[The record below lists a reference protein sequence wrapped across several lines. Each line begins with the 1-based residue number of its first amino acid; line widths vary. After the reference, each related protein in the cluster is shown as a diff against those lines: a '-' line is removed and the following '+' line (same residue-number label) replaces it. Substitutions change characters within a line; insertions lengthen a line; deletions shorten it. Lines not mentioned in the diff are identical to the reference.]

1 MINKQRCGVNICNKT
16 VEIDSLIQEFKK
28 HLDKKPNVICIGP
41 YNRGKSSLLN
51 ALINDYSNETFS
63 VADKRTTVENQNYEF
78 EGIVY
83 TDTPGLNAT
92 KEDDTTTLLSVSN
105 SDVNIFVH
113 SLQDGE
119 LDRQE
124 LQYLETLADELNTK
138 KMLLDKTIVVINH
151 IEAFNKNEIE
161 VAKNRIFN
169 QVKDKFDMNP
179 KILTVKTPNYIKGI
193 KDKKELLIKNSG
205 INELRDL
212 IKDMTLP
219 EIIIKNRQIRISRAV
234 DSLVVKLQN
243 IFKENE
249 SKLEQIRLTE
259 DEIKSKI
266 HQINE
271 TIELM
276 RKRTIKIK

>member
-1 MINKQRCGVNICNKT
+1 MDIYNKT
-16 VEIDSLIQEFKK
+16 VQIDSLIQEFKN
-28 HLDKKPNVICIGP
+28 HLDKKPNVFCIGP

-51 ALINDYSNETFS
+51 ALINDYSNKTFA
-63 VADKRTTVENQNYEF
+63 VADKRTTIKNQNYEF

-92 KEDDTTTLLSVSN
+92 KEDDKTTLLSVSN

-124 LQYLETLADELNTK
+124 LKYLETLADELNTK
-138 KMLLDKTIVVINH
+138 KMLFDKTIFVINH
-151 IEAFNKNEIE
+151 IESFSKNEIE
-161 VAKNRIFN
+161 LAKNRIFN

-205 INELRDL
+205 INELRGL

-219 EIIIKNRQIRISRAV
+219 EIIIKNRQIRIGRAV

-243 IFKENE
+243 IIKENE
-249 SKLEQIRLTE
+249 TKLEQIRLTE

-271 TIELM
+271 TILSM
-276 RKRTIKIK
+276 SKRAILYIK